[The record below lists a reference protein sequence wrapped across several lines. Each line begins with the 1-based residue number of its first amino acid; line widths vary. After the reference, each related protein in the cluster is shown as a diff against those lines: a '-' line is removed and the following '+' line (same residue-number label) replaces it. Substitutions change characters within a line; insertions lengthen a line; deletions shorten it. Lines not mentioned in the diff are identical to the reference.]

1 MVRNLYLRALYMSET
16 SHNVRNRDVA
26 KNHIYIKENDNF
38 CQIVDIIL
46 LQLHQ
51 KRLIIIV
58 NGMSSNNGNKST
70 MTNKQNATEKSTTG
84 T

>member
-16 SHNVRNRDVA
+16 SHNVRNRDVS
-26 KNHIYIKENDNF
+26 KNHICIKENDNF

-51 KRLIIIV
+51 KRIIIV